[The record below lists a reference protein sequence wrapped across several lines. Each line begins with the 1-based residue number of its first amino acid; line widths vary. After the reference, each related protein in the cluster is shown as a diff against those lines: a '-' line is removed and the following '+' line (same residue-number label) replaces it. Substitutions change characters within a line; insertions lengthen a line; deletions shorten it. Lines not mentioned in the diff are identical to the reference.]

1 MYEEVK
7 MEKLTINLPP
17 IEIGRMD
24 ILVETGYYPSRT
36 EFIRAAI
43 RKTLDSHQEFIDTQI
58 KQYKEIFDEAD
69 MVEDKKY
76 SKFFSM
82 GVINLSKNYFD
93 KVLAQNKKIKLQ
105 VVGLLVIDK
114 KVTANL
120 ILKTVEFIRV
130 FGVLK
135 ATPAVKSALNQ
146 IKNEKKN
153 K

>member
-114 KVTANL
+114 KVTADL